1 MERDT
6 GSGRSRTLVL
16 VKHAMPI
23 VEPRVPPSRWRLS
36 EEGRRQSA
44 VLAGRLKDYGLE
56 RVLTSEEPKAAET
69 AEILAGRLDLGSTV
83 ASGLHEHDRTGAPFG
98 NQRDFESA
106 ARRFFEN
113 PRYLV
118 WGNETAEQ
126 AHTRFADGVRA
137 VLEKRPKGNLAI
149 VTHGTVITLFLT
161 QHDDIDAY
169 EFWYRLGLPSFYSL
183 SLPDF
188 GLQDV
193 VFEVDV

>member
-36 EEGRRQSA
+36 EGGRRQSA

-56 RVLTSEEPKAAET
+56 
-69 AEILAGRLDLGSTV
+69 
-83 ASGLHEHDRTGAPFG
+83 H
-98 NQRDFESA
+98 
-106 ARRFFEN
+106 
-113 PRYLV
+113 
-118 WGNETAEQ
+118 
-126 AHTRFADGVRA
+126 
-137 VLEKRPKGNLAI
+137 
-149 VTHGTVITLFLT
+149 
-161 QHDDIDAY
+161 DIDAY

-193 VFEVDV
+193 VFDVDV